1 MYKWRKMDAAER
13 EEILR
18 LRKQHSSPWH
28 SPPHRDSES
37 NLCYIIS
44 AACYEHKYIAGKSPV
59 RLAQLEETLL
69 GIPDKHSSEVC
80 AWCVLPNHYHVMV
93 RTDQMKELR
102 AKLGRMHGRT
112 SRQWNLEDDSVG
124 RKVWFNCIER
134 FIRSERHYW
143 ATINYIHH
151 NPVKHGFV
159 EKWDLWPFSS
169 AAQYLDE
176 IGRDKAAEIWK
187 AYPVLDY
194 GKQWDP

>member
-13 EEILR
+13 EETLR
-18 LRKQHSSPWH
+18 LRKQYSKPWH

-37 NLCYIIS
+37 NLCYIVS
-44 AACYEHKYIAGKSPV
+44 AACYEHKYIVGKSPA
-59 RLAQLEETLL
+59 RFTQLEETLL
-69 GIPDKHSSEVC
+69 GILDKHSSEVC
-80 AWCVLPNHYHVMV
+80 AWCVLPNHYYVMV
-93 RTDQMKELR
+93 RTDQMEELL
-102 AKLGRMHGRT
+102 AQLGRMHGRT
-112 SRQWNLEDDSVG
+112 SRQWNLEDNSVG

-134 FIRSERHYW
+134 FIRNERHYW

-176 IGRDKAAEIWK
+176 IGRDKAIKIWK

-194 GKQWDP
+194 GKEWDP

>member
-1 MYKWRKMDAAER
+1 MYKWRKMNSTEQD
-13 EEILR
+13 EILR
-18 LRKQHSSPWH
+18 LRKQHRRPWH
-28 SPPHRDSES
+28 SPPHRDSDS
-37 NLCYIIS
+37 SSCYIVP
-44 AACYEHKYIAGKSPV
+44 AACYEHKHIAGENPS
-59 RLAQLEETLL
+59 RLAQLEETLRE
-69 GIPDKHSSEVC
+69 ICENHSSEIS

>member
-13 EEILR
+13 EETLR
-18 LRKQHSSPWH
+18 LRKQYSKPWH

-37 NLCYIIS
+37 NLCYIVS
-44 AACYEHKYIAGKSPV
+44 AACYEHKYIGGKNPA

-69 GIPDKHSSEVC
+69 GILDKHLSEVC
-80 AWCVLPNHYHVMV
+80 AWCVLPNHYHILV
-93 RTDQMKELR
+93 RTDQKEELR
-102 AKLGRMHGRT
+102 AQLGRMHGRT

-134 FIRSERHYW
+134 FIRNERHYW

-151 NPVKHGFV
+151 NPVKHEFV
-159 EKWDLWPFSS
+159 GKWDLWPFSS
-169 AAQYLDE
+169 AAEYLDE
-176 IGRDKAAEIWK
+176 IGRDKAIEIWK

-194 GKQWDP
+194 GKECDP